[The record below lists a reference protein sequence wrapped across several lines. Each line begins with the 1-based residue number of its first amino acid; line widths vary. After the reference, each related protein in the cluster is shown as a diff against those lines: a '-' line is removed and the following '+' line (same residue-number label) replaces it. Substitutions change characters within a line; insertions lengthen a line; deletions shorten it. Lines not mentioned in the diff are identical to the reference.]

1 MTYFLCPEKLFV
13 FFCLHPPLRPLTSYL
28 RPCSGVGG
36 KRERHRETRGGIIFR
51 PKTKESLSSDDK
63 TLSWEGSYTI
73 APQNS
78 GPSWCR
84 RVKSPND
91 GQDCDLYVGQCQ
103 ASKFWIL
110 QPRGRWSF
118 CIMFFFICK
127 TLFRLC
133 YASMKASEL
142 GGANKTCIIWIV
154 QPNSCRAARG
164 WRCDVFPFY
173 AQCCEVVSSLQSNI
187 FIYTFFH
194 LKSNKLN
201 IVHHLMWIY
210 LFCVKQKQKQT
221 SAKIQAK
228 RVKWGEHFWSVV
240 ESSY

>member
-1 MTYFLCPEKLFV
+1 MTKRWAEKV
-13 FFCLHPPLRPLTSYL
+13 PTQLHR
-28 RPCSGVGG
+28 
-36 KRERHRETRGGIIFR
+36 
-51 PKTKESLSSDDK
+51 KTLDLHDADASSHQTTDK
-63 TLSWEGSYTI
+63 TVICMWDNVKRVS
-73 APQNS
+73 S
-78 GPSWCR
+78 GFCSQGGADPSALC
-84 RVKSPND
+84 
-91 GQDCDLYVGQCQ
+91 
-103 ASKFWIL
+103 F
-110 QPRGRWSF
+110 
-118 CIMFFFICK
+118 FFFICK
-127 TLFRLC
+127 TLFRLY

-154 QPNSCRAARG
+154 QPNSWRAARG

-210 LFCVKQKQKQT
+210 LSCVKQKQKQT